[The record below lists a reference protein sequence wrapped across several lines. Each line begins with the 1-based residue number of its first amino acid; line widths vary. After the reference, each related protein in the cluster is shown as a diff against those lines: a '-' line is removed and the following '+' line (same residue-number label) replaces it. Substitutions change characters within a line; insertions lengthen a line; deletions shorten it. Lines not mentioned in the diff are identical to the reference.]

1 MREGTQRIYKT
12 VSSIKEKAP
21 SFFFPAKG
29 KRYFAALQA
38 LLQSVGGGIN
48 PADERNALSVFEN
61 NFRKSKIR

>member
-1 MREGTQRIYKT
+1 MRERTQRIYKT

-29 KRYFAALQA
+29 KRDFVALQA

-48 PADERNALSVFEN
+48 PVDDRNAVYGF
-61 NFRKSKIR
+61 

>member
-29 KRYFAALQA
+29 KRYFAVLQV

-48 PADERNALSVFEN
+48 PADDRNAVVGF
-61 NFRKSKIR
+61 

>member
-29 KRYFAALQA
+29 KRYFAALQV

-48 PADERNALSVFEN
+48 PVDDRNAVVGF
-61 NFRKSKIR
+61 

>member
-29 KRYFAALQA
+29 KRDFTALQA
-38 LLQSVGGGIN
+38 LCDLPNAETNSV
-48 PADERNALSVFEN
+48 DERNDVADF
-61 NFRKSKIR
+61 

>member
-29 KRYFAALQA
+29 KRYFAVLQA

-48 PADERNALSVFEN
+48 PADDRNAVVGF
-61 NFRKSKIR
+61 

>member
-29 KRYFAALQA
+29 KRDFAVLQA

-48 PADERNALSVFEN
+48 PVDDRNALSVFEN
-61 NFRKSKIR
+61 NFRKLKIR

>member
-21 SFFFPAKG
+21 FFFFPAKG
-29 KRYFAALQA
+29 KRDFAVLQA

-48 PADERNALSVFEN
+48 PADERNAVYGF
-61 NFRKSKIR
+61 